1 MNLEDLCMSTF
12 HFFEVRIIILGKPFT
27 KDYADVT
34 LSNLNSYSDWVARYF
49 MYHTG
54 RSTEKSKMGAISGS
68 S

>member
-12 HFFEVRIIILGKPFT
+12 HFFEVGIILGKPFT

-49 MYHTG
+49 M
-54 RSTEKSKMGAISGS
+54 
-68 S
+68 